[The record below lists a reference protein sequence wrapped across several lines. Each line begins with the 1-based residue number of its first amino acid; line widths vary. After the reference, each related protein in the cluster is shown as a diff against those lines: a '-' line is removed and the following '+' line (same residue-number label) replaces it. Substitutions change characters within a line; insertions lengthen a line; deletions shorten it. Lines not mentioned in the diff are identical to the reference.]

1 MTQVWARS
9 APSPLVEL
17 RRPLGRPR
25 SVTADLGP
33 AFCAADGL
41 RRFASA
47 LPALPDGRSRRRTRR
62 RPHRATGAVW
72 CIGMNYAAHAAE
84 SGSAPPRWPV
94 LFLKTP
100 NTVVG
105 PYDDVPVPRGSGKTD
120 WEVEL
125 GVVSV
130 GPRAISPLRR
140 RRAPASP
147 VTSRPTTSPSVL
159 SSWRGVLRP
168 VEQGQVLCR
177 LHSGV
182 AVVRHRGRADSGS
195 LRLRSWVNGEP
206 RQDSSTRHDLR
217 RRDHRL
223 RSRPVRRSR
232 LGRLDPHRVPRGVA
246 CRAVSPTLPS
256 ATSSRSTSRAS
267 ALPASA

>member
-159 SSWRGVLRP
+159 SSWRCPAANRA
-168 VEQGQVLCR
+168 R
-177 LHSGV
+177 AS
-182 AVVRHRGRADSGS
+182 VVPAS
-195 LRLRSWVNGEP
+195 LRCGRGSSP
-206 RQDSSTRHDLR
+206 RAS
-217 RRDHRL
+217 RL
-223 RSRPVRRSR
+223 R
-232 LGRLDPHRVPRGVA
+232 
-246 CRAVSPTLPS
+246 LPS
-256 ATSSRSTSRAS
+256 PALLGERGAS
-267 ALPASA
+267 AGLLDAT